1 MAEARAG
8 PHPGAGRL
16 TTPRDFEIDEPVT
29 LLQDTWAAAGRDGAP
44 QIVALDFKPDPDKL
58 AR

>member
-29 LLQDTWAAAGRDGAP
+29 LL
-44 QIVALDFKPDPDKL
+44 
-58 AR
+58 